1 MNDCT
6 TLVDP
11 TNGNVALNGTSLGSV
26 AQYSCNDNFMIVPE
40 NSTLRTCGVNNW
52 DGVDPTCG
60 MFVWMKCMYVCVY
73 DVLYVC

>member
-1 MNDCT
+1 MCSSTPLVITINLFHLVSDCT

-52 DGVDPTCG
+52 DGVDPACG
-60 MFVWMKCMYVCVY
+60 MFV
-73 DVLYVC
+73 